1 MVVVVVVVVSNRK
14 VKTSLDLNDARDDG
28 VLERKW
34 HQLDHM
40 QTIWHQTDNHTST
53 SSLNF
58 YKPDAL
64 PDAQPT
70 VSKRGMEVVNLLH
83 LCVILYSIF
92 RCSLRSLFF
101 CCLFY
106 SVGFSFIQYR
116 AKRLAGKIIAKMTCF
131 MSSGA

>member
-106 SVGFSFIQYR
+106 CVGFSFFQYR
-116 AKRLAGKIIAKMTCF
+116 AKRLAGKIITKMTCF